1 MKINEFKENNEAKKE
16 EMEQRM
22 ESMKLESIN
31 SLWYLVV
38 AKLKAIVG
46 SKG

>member
-16 EMEQRM
+16 VMEQRM

-31 SLWYLVV
+31 RLWYLVV

>member
-16 EMEQRM
+16 VMEQRM

-38 AKLKAIVG
+38 VM
-46 SKG
+46 S